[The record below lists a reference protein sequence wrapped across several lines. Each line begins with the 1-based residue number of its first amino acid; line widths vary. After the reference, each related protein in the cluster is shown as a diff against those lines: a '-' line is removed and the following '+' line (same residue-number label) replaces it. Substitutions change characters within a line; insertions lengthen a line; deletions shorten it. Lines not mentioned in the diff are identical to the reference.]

1 MTRFALFLCFLFLA
15 KIAASQSIEDLEQQ
29 LKEAT
34 SPKEKMTLNYQL
46 ATEWLKKD
54 AQKSIDYAKA
64 AHQKAI
70 ELKNPGMGA
79 EASYLVARAYARTR
93 DDRNQDIWLGTA
105 TKFAMDANDANL
117 IIQTVDERSRLAGKN
132 HDERKALKVVQE
144 AFDYFSKKGGK
155 SISEMQAQYDVQRN
169 LLEREKNQLEREK
182 TQLEQDMTQL
192 EREKRR
198 LEGEIGNVKKDK
210 EVVTTERDVLLEDK
224 TQLTVRQAE
233 LETQKQSIEEEISR
247 KEEKLQA
254 VSAERARALYLAEY
268 RKRRVDSLQ
277 TRQTLDSLA
286 LQQKDL
292 ALENSELAQE
302 QGKYLIYLLGIAAL
316 FTILLSIAFYLRYLN
331 KKKSSN
337 LLAKQNKV
345 IEEER
350 QRSDELLYNIMPV
363 DVAKELKEK
372 GSATAQQF
380 PEATVLFTDF
390 KNFTQIAETLSP
402 AALVNELNDCF
413 RAFDHIISQHPEIE
427 KIKTI
432 GDAYLCAS
440 GLVKHK
446 TVPNGIVQA
455 ALEMQEFLDDHKAEK
470 MRKGLP
476 YFEAR
481 IGLHTGPVVAGVVG
495 FKKFAYDIWGDTV
508 NIAARMEQQCE
519 PGQVNISETT
529 FGLVKYHFKCQT
541 RGKIPVKN
549 KGDMEMYYV
558 TGKK

>member
-1 MTRFALFLCFLFLA
+1 MTRFALLLFFVFLA
-15 KIAASQSIEDLEQQ
+15 NFAVGQSIEQLEQQ
-29 LKEAT
+29 LKDAT
-34 SPKEKMTLNYQL
+34 SAKEKMTLNYQL
-46 ATEWLKKD
+46 GTEWLKKD
-54 AQKSIDYAKA
+54 AKKSVEYGKA
-64 AHQKAI
+64 AHQKAL
-70 ELKNPGMGA
+70 ELKNSGMAA

-105 TKFAMDANDANL
+105 TKFAMDVNDADL
-117 IIQTVDERSRLAGKN
+117 IIKTVDERSRLAEKERN
-132 HDERKALKVVQE
+132 ERKALKVVQE

-155 SISEMQAQYDVQRN
+155 SISEMQAQYDVQKN
-169 LLEREKNQLEREK
+169 QIEREKSQLERDMNRLEAEK
-182 TQLEQDMTQL
+182 
-192 EREKRR
+192 KR
-198 LEGEIGNVKKDK
+198 LEGEIGVVTKDK
-210 EVVTTERDVLLEDK
+210 EHISTERDILKEDK
-224 TQLTVRQAE
+224 TFLTERQRE
-233 LETQKQSIEEEISR
+233 LESEKQMVVEEISL
-247 KEEKLQA
+247 KEEKLKT
-254 VSAERARALYLAEY
+254 VSSERAKALYIAEV
-268 RKRRVDSLQ
+268 RRRLVDSLE
-277 TRQTLDSLA
+277 TRQVMDSINLV
-286 LQQKDL
+286 QKDL
-292 ALENSELAQE
+292 ALQNAELAQE
-302 QGKYLIYLLGIAAL
+302 QGKYLNYLLGIAAL
-316 FTILLSIAFYLRYLN
+316 FTVLLSIAFYLRYLN
-331 KKKSSN
+331 KKKSTN
-337 LLAKQNKV
+337 LLSKQNKI

-350 QRSDELLYNIMPV
+350 QRSDELLFNIMPV

-372 GSATAQQF
+372 GSATALQF

-390 KNFTQIAETLSP
+390 KNFTQIAEQLSP
-402 AALVNELNDCF
+402 AALVNELNECF

-446 TVPNGIVQA
+446 TVPKGIVQA

-470 MRKGLP
+470 MRLGLP

-529 FGLVKYHFKCQT
+529 YGLVKYNFNCES

-549 KGDMEMYYV
+549 KGEMEMYYV
-558 TGKK
+558 KGKI

>member
-1 MTRFALFLCFLFLA
+1 MTRFALFLFFVFLA
-15 KIAASQSIEDLEQQ
+15 NFASGQSIEQLEQQ

-46 ATEWLKKD
+46 GTEWLKKD
-54 AQKSIDYAKA
+54 AKKAVDYAKA
-64 AHQKAI
+64 AHQKAL
-70 ELKNPGMGA
+70 ELKNSGMAA

-105 TKFAMDANDANL
+105 TKFAMEANDADL
-117 IIQTVDERSRLAGKN
+117 IIKTVDERSRLAEKERN
-132 HDERKALKVVQE
+132 ERKALKVVQE

-155 SISEMQAQYDVQRN
+155 SISEMQAQYDVQKN
-169 LLEREKNQLEREK
+169 QIEREKSQLEREMDR
-182 TQLEQDMTQL
+182 LEA
-192 EREKRR
+192 EKKR
-198 LEGEIGNVKKDK
+198 LEGEIGVVTKDK
-210 EVVTTERDVLLEDK
+210 EHISTERDILKEDK
-224 TQLTVRQAE
+224 TLLTERQRE
-233 LETQKQSIEEEISR
+233 LESEKQMIVEEVS
-247 KEEKLQA
+247 KSEEKLKT
-254 VSAERARALYLAEY
+254 VSAEKTKVLYIAEV
-268 RKRRVDSLQ
+268 RRRLVDSLEA
-277 TRQTLDSLA
+277 RQVIDSINLV
-286 LQQKDL
+286 QKDL
-292 ALENSELAQE
+292 ALQNAELAQE
-302 QGKYLIYLLGIAAL
+302 QGKYLNYLLGIAAL
-316 FTILLSIAFYLRYLN
+316 FTVLLSIAFYLRYLN
-331 KKKSSN
+331 KKKSTN
-337 LLAKQNKV
+337 LLSKQNKI

-363 DVAKELKEK
+363 EVAKELKEK

-390 KNFTQIAETLSP
+390 KNFTEIAERLTP
-402 AALVNELNDCF
+402 AALVNELNECF

-446 TVPNGIVQA
+446 TVPTGIVQA

-470 MRKGLP
+470 MRLGLP

-481 IGLHTGPVVAGVVG
+481 IGLHTGPIVAGVVG

-529 FGLVKYHFKCQT
+529 YGLVKYNFNCES
-541 RGKIPVKN
+541 RGKVPVKN
-549 KGDMEMYYV
+549 KGEMEMYYV
-558 TGKK
+558 TGKR

>member
-1 MTRFALFLCFLFLA
+1 MTRFALLICLVFLS
-15 KIAASQSIEDLEQQ
+15 KIASAQSIEELEKQ
-29 LKEAT
+29 LSQAST
-34 SPKEKMTLNYQL
+34 AKEKMTLNYQL
-46 ATEWLKKD
+46 GTEWLKKD
-54 AQKSIDYAKA
+54 AKKSIEYAKA
-64 AHQKAI
+64 AHQKAL
-70 ELKNPGMGA
+70 ELKNSGMSA

-117 IIQTVDERSRLAGKN
+117 IIQTVDERSRLASKN

-155 SISEMQAQYDVQRN
+155 SISEMQAQYDVQRTM
-169 LLEREKNQLEREK
+169 LEREKNQLEREK
-182 TQLEQDMTQL
+182 TQLEQDMNQL
-192 EREKRR
+192 QMEKKR
-198 LEGEIGNVKKDK
+198 LEGEIGVVIK
-210 EVVTTERDVLLEDK
+210 EREHISTERDVLKEDK
-224 TQLTVRQAE
+224 TLLTERQRE
-233 LETQKQSIEEEISR
+233 LESEKQMVEEEISK
-247 KEEKLQA
+247 KEEKIKA
-254 VSAERARALYLAEY
+254 VSTERAKALYLAEVS
-268 RKRRVDSLQ
+268 RRLVDSLE
-277 TRQTLDSLA
+277 TRQKLDSLN
-286 LQQKDL
+286 LMQTNL
-292 ALENSELAQE
+292 ALENAELAQSR
-302 QGKYLIYLLGIAAL
+302 GKYLIYLLAAAAL

-337 LLAKQNKV
+337 LLSKQNKV

-363 DVAKELKEK
+363 EVAKELKEK

-390 KNFTQIAETLSP
+390 KNFTQIAESLTP
-402 AALVNELNDCF
+402 AALVNELNECF

-440 GLVKHK
+440 GLVNHK
-446 TVPNGIVQA
+446 TIPTGIVQA
-455 ALEMQEFLDDHKAEK
+455 ALEMQEFLDDHKADK

-519 PGQVNISETT
+519 PGRVNISETT
-529 FGLVKYHFKCQT
+529 YGLVKYQFNCQS
-541 RGKIPVKN
+541 RGKVPVKN
-549 KGDMEMYYV
+549 KGEMEMYYV
-558 TGKK
+558 LGKQ

>member
-1 MTRFALFLCFLFLA
+1 MTRFTLLLFFVFLA
-15 KIAASQSIEDLEQQ
+15 NFAVGQSIEQLEQQ
-29 LKEAT
+29 LKDAT
-34 SPKEKMTLNYQL
+34 SAKEKMTLNYQL
-46 ATEWLKKD
+46 GTEWLKKD
-54 AQKSIDYAKA
+54 AKKSVEYGKA
-64 AHQKAI
+64 AHQKAL
-70 ELKNPGMGA
+70 ELKNSGMAA

-105 TKFAMDANDANL
+105 TKFAMDVNDADL
-117 IIQTVDERSRLAGKN
+117 IIKTVDERSRLAEKERN
-132 HDERKALKVVQE
+132 ERKALKVVQE

-155 SISEMQAQYDVQRN
+155 SISEMQAQYDVQKN
-169 LLEREKNQLEREK
+169 QIEREKSQLEREMDR
-182 TQLEQDMTQL
+182 LEA
-192 EREKRR
+192 EKKR
-198 LEGEIGNVKKDK
+198 LEGEIGVVTKDK
-210 EVVTTERDVLLEDK
+210 EHISSERDILKEDK
-224 TQLTVRQAE
+224 TLLTERQRE
-233 LETQKQSIEEEISR
+233 LESEKQMVVEEISL
-247 KEEKLQA
+247 KEEKLKT
-254 VSAERARALYLAEY
+254 VSSERAKALYIAEV
-268 RKRRVDSLQ
+268 RRRLVDSLE
-277 TRQTLDSLA
+277 TRQVMDSINLV
-286 LQQKDL
+286 QKDL
-292 ALENSELAQE
+292 ALQNAELARE
-302 QGKYLIYLLGIAAL
+302 QGKYLNYLLGIAAL
-316 FTILLSIAFYLRYLN
+316 FTVLLSIAFYLRYLN
-331 KKKSSN
+331 KKKSTN
-337 LLAKQNKV
+337 LLSKQNKI

-350 QRSDELLYNIMPV
+350 QRSDELLFNIMPV

-390 KNFTQIAETLSP
+390 KNFTQIAEQLSP
-402 AALVNELNDCF
+402 AALVNELNECF

-446 TVPNGIVQA
+446 TVPKGIVQA

-470 MRKGLP
+470 MRLGLP

-529 FGLVKYHFKCQT
+529 HGLVKYNFNCES

-549 KGDMEMYYV
+549 KGEMEMYYV
-558 TGKK
+558 TGKR